1 MLGWYRFLQY
11 ADITSERPVAC
22 LVGTWDGN
30 APVEERLRSLTA
42 QSSWLCSHTNG
53 YASAMNFVD
62 FISACA
68 YTLTKYF
75 HIVSTLLSATHP
87 HPNELCAL

>member
-1 MLGWYRFLQY
+1 MKENTVIFRDSRAQVEGQTLLGWYRFLQY

-22 LVGTWDGN
+22 LLGTWDGN
-30 APVEERLRSLTA
+30 APVEERLRLLTA

-62 FISACA
+62 FIPA
-68 YTLTKYF
+68 
-75 HIVSTLLSATHP
+75 
-87 HPNELCAL
+87 